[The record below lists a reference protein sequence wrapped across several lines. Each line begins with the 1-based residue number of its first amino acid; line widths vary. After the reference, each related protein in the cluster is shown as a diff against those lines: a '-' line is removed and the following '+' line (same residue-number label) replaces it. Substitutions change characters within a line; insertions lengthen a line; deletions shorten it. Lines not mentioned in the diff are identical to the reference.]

1 MFKEN
6 VVPDTT
12 NLRSLGTPTYRW
24 NQFHVKNIIS
34 EDIRTTDIPSVNDLL
49 DNLKRT
55 IDWDP
60 FFNATILRH
69 NGVSFFQ
76 ITQSGNF
83 LPLQGNVRNLGSLS
97 ASFVGVHSNFFYGFL
112 VGVSDLTLKKDVITN
127 NKSGL
132 DDIEAL
138 RVVDFT
144 WKSNEKR
151 DRGLIAQEARE
162 VNPDFVVENE
172 GLLHVASYPLILSLI
187 KSVQE
192 LSERVRIL
200 EGRGV

>member
-1 MFKEN
+1 M
-6 VVPDTT
+6 
-12 NLRSLGTPTYRW
+12 
-24 NQFHVKNIIS
+24 
-34 EDIRTTDIPSVNDLL
+34 
-49 DNLKRT
+49 
-55 IDWDP
+55 
-60 FFNATILRH
+60 
-69 NGVSFFQ
+69 
-76 ITQSGNF
+76 
-83 LPLQGNVRNLGSLS
+83 
-97 ASFVGVHSNFFYGFL
+97 
-112 VGVSDLTLKKDVITN
+112 TLKKDAITN

-162 VNPDFVVENE
+162 VSPDFVVENE

-187 KSVQE
+187 KSIQE
-192 LSERVRIL
+192 LSERVRSL